1 MFLNPVASIIPKE
14 ATAPALILVG
24 FFMKSVIKD
33 IPWNQYEEAIPAFV
47 TSLLMPFTY
56 SITNGIG
63 AGFLTY
69 TVLKILNRKSRELH
83 WSMLGV
89 SAAFVIYF
97 LSL

>member
-1 MFLNPVASIIPKE
+1 M
-14 ATAPALILVG
+14 
-24 FFMKSVIKD
+24 MSVIKD

-47 TSLLMPFTY
+47 TALVMPFTY

-69 TVLKILNRKSRELH
+69 TILKILSGKRRELH
-83 WSMLGV
+83 WPMLGAF
-89 SAAFVIYF
+89 AAFIIYF